1 MYAVRIMPPQWFKER
16 IKIIMEHDLI
26 VVGAGPG
33 GHAAALEASQ
43 AGASVVIVDRGS
55 WGGTCTHW
63 GCIPTK
69 ALLASS
75 RKFAELKKLK
85 RLGITVSNPSFDF
98 SVMKRHQQQM
108 VRVSALGVRK
118 FLEESGVEIKEGEGT
133 ILAPGE
139 VEIVAADGG
148 EDRIKARTIVIAWGS
163 ETAMLPG
170 VEKSD
175 RILDSKDVLAMN
187 TLPSSIII
195 VGGGA
200 IGVEFATFMA
210 ECGVNVTIVELMDQ
224 ILPYEEPE
232 AAMFLKNELGKLGI
246 TIHTSTKMESL
257 TEVDGAVY
265 LKAQSEE
272 GSTELVADHALI
284 CVGRKPVLRTDELDR
299 LSIRYDQKG
308 ISVDHRL
315 MTNVK
320 NIYAVGDVTGGILLA
335 HRAMAQGH
343 AVANNLFGDR
353 SISYSDEFIPVVAY
367 THPNIARVGLTER
380 SAREQGLNIEIRSVE
395 YGGNI
400 MARTELM
407 GNGFVKTIFSDDRI
421 VGATI
426 AGDEA
431 SELIA
436 PMSLTV
442 ANQMGIKELKSW
454 VIPHPSLSELLN
466 SW

>member
-1 MYAVRIMPPQWFKER
+1 MNF
-16 IKIIMEHDLI
+16 DLI
-26 VVGAGPG
+26 VIGAGPG
-33 GHAAALEASQ
+33 GHAAALEASR

-63 GCIPTK
+63 GCIPAK
-69 ALLASS
+69 AFLASS
-75 RKFAELKKLK
+75 GKLAELKKLK
-85 RLGITVSNPSFDF
+85 RLGIKVDNPSLDF

-108 VRVSALGVRK
+108 IRVSALGVRK
-118 FLEESGVEIKEGEGT
+118 SLEESGVEIREGEGT

-139 VEIVAADGG
+139 VEIVTADGAQ
-148 EDRIKARTIVIAWGS
+148 DLLKARNIVIAWGS
-163 ETAMLPG
+163 EAVMLPG
-170 VEKSD
+170 IEKSD

-224 ILPYEEPE
+224 ILPYEEQE
-232 AAMFLKNELGKLGI
+232 AAVFLTNELGKLGI
-246 TIHTSTKMESL
+246 TVHTSTKMESL
-257 TEVDGAVY
+257 TENDGAVH
-265 LKAQSEE
+265 LKVQSEE
-272 GSTELVADHALI
+272 GVMELDADYALI
-284 CVGRKPVLRTDELDR
+284 CVGRKPLLRTDELDR
-299 LSIRYDQKG
+299 LSLRYDKKG
-308 ISVDHRL
+308 ISVDHQL
-315 MTNVK
+315 MTNIE

-353 SISYSDEFIPVVAY
+353 SISYSDEFIPIVAY
-367 THPNIARVGLTER
+367 THPTVARVGLTER
-380 SAREQGLNIEIRSVE
+380 TARERGLDIEIRRVE
-395 YGGNI
+395 YGVNI

-407 GNGFVKTIFSDDRI
+407 GPGFVKAIFSNDRI
-421 VGATI
+421 VGVTI

-436 PMSLTV
+436 PMSLAV
-442 ANQMGIKELKSW
+442 AHQMGIKELKSW

>member
-1 MYAVRIMPPQWFKER
+1 MKF
-16 IKIIMEHDLI
+16 DLI

-33 GHAAALEASQ
+33 GHAAALEASR
-43 AGASVVIVDRGS
+43 AGANVVIVERGS

-63 GCIPTK
+63 GCIPAK

-75 RKFAELKKLK
+75 GKFTELKKLK
-85 RLGITVSNPSFDF
+85 RLGIKADNTSFDF
-98 SVMKRHQQQM
+98 SIMKRHQQQM
-108 VRVSALGVRK
+108 IRISALGIRK
-118 FLEESGVEIKEGEGT
+118 SLEESGVNIREGEGT

-139 VEIVAADGG
+139 VEVVAADGTR
-148 EDRIKARTIVIAWGS
+148 DVLTARNIVIAWGS
-163 ETAMLPG
+163 EVIMLPG
-170 VEKSD
+170 IEKSK
-175 RILDSKDVLAMN
+175 RILDSKDVLAMD
-187 TLPSSIII
+187 TLPSSIVI

-210 ECGVNVTIVELMDQ
+210 ECGVKVIIVELMDQ

-232 AAMFLKNELGKLGI
+232 AAIFLKNELGKLGV
-246 TIHTSTKMESL
+246 TIHTLTRVESL
-257 TEVDGAVY
+257 KEADGAVR

-272 GSTELVADHALI
+272 GPFELMADYSLI
-284 CVGRKPVLRTDELDR
+284 CIGRKPVLRAGELDR

-308 ISVDHRL
+308 ISVDDQL

-335 HRAMAQGH
+335 HRAMMQGH
-343 AVANNLFGDR
+343 AFANNLFGDR

-367 THPNIARVGLTER
+367 THPNVARVGLTEHM
-380 SAREQGLNIEIRSVE
+380 AREQGLDIEVKRIE
-395 YGGNI
+395 YGANI

-407 GNGFVKTIFSDDRI
+407 GNGFVKVIFSNDRI
-421 VGATI
+421 AGVTI

-436 PMSLTV
+436 SMSLAV
-442 ANQMGIKELKSW
+442 ANRMRIEELKNW

>member
-1 MYAVRIMPPQWFKER
+1 MDF
-16 IKIIMEHDLI
+16 DLI
-26 VVGAGPG
+26 VLGAGPG
-33 GHAAALEASQ
+33 GHAAALEASR
-43 AGASVVIVDRGS
+43 AAASVVIVDRGS

-75 RKFAELKKLK
+75 RKLTELKKLK
-85 RLGITVSNPSFDF
+85 RLGIKIDNPSFDF

-108 VRVSALGVRK
+108 VRLSALGVRK
-118 FLEESGVEIKEGEGT
+118 SLEESGVEIKEGEGT

-139 VEIVAADGG
+139 VEIVAADGLR
-148 EDRIKARTIVIAWGS
+148 ERIKARTIVIAWGS

-170 VEKSD
+170 ITKSN

-187 TLPSSIII
+187 TLPPSIII

-210 ECGVNVTIVELMDQ
+210 ECGVKVTIVELMDQ
-224 ILPYEEPE
+224 ILPYEEQE
-232 AAMFLKNELGKLGI
+232 AAVFLKNELGKQGI
-246 TIHTSTKMESL
+246 TVHTSTKMESL
-257 TEVDGAVY
+257 TESDGSVH
-265 LKAQSEE
+265 LKAQYEE
-272 GSTELVADHALI
+272 GLMELMSDYALI

-308 ISVDHRL
+308 ISVDHQL
-315 MTNVK
+315 MTNVE

-343 AVANNLFGDR
+343 ALANNLFGDR

-367 THPNIARVGLTER
+367 THPNVARVGLTER
-380 SAREQGLNIEIRSVE
+380 IAREQGLNIEIRSVE
-395 YGGNI
+395 YGANI

-407 GNGFVKTIFSDDRI
+407 GNGFVKAIFSNNRI
-421 VGATI
+421 VGVTI

-436 PMSLTV
+436 PMSLAV
-442 ANQMGIKELKSW
+442 ANRMGIKELKNW

>member
-1 MYAVRIMPPQWFKER
+1 
-16 IKIIMEHDLI
+16 MEFDLI

-33 GHAAALEASQ
+33 GHAAALEASR
-43 AGASVVIVDRGS
+43 AGASVVIVERGS

-69 ALLASS
+69 ALLAASG
-75 RKFAELKKLK
+75 KFTELKKLK
-85 RLGITVSNPSFDF
+85 RLGIKVDNPSFDF

-108 VRVSALGVRK
+108 IRVSALGVRNI
-118 FLEESGVEIKEGEGT
+118 LEESGVEIREAEGT

-139 VEIVAADGG
+139 VEIVAVDG
-148 EDRIKARTIVIAWGS
+148 ERDVLTAENIIIAWGS

-170 VEKSD
+170 IEKSD
-175 RILDSKDVLAMN
+175 RILDSQDVLTID
-187 TLPSSIII
+187 TLPPSIII

-210 ECGVNVTIVELMDQ
+210 ECGVKVTIVELMKQ
-224 ILPYEEPE
+224 ILPYEEQE
-232 AAMFLKNELGKLGI
+232 AAIFLKNELSKLGI
-246 TIHTSTKMESL
+246 TIHTSTRVESM
-257 TEVDGAVY
+257 TEADDAVH

-272 GSTELVADHALI
+272 GLLELMADYALI
-284 CVGRKPVLRTDELDR
+284 CVGRKPVLRTGELDR

-308 ISVDHRL
+308 VSVNHRL
-315 MTNVK
+315 MTNVE
-320 NIYAVGDVTGGILLA
+320 NIYAVGDVTGGLLLA

-343 AVANNLFGDR
+343 TLAHNLFGGR

-367 THPNIARVGLTER
+367 THPNVARVGLTENT
-380 SAREQGLNIEIRSVE
+380 ARERGLDVEIKRVE
-395 YGGNI
+395 YGASI

-407 GNGFVKTIFSDDRI
+407 GGGFVKAIFSNDRI
-421 VGATI
+421 VGVTI

-436 PMSLTV
+436 SMSLAV
-442 ANQMGIKELKSW
+442 ANQMRIEKLKKW

-466 SW
+466 NW